1 MTNLINLFKE
11 RLAQRRH
18 YARLIAEIESLN
30 ARDLQELRADPLEM
44 RRQAWISVYGETR
57 A

>member
-11 RLAQRRH
+11 RLAQRRQ

-30 ARDLQELRADPLEM
+30 ARDLQELRADPIEM